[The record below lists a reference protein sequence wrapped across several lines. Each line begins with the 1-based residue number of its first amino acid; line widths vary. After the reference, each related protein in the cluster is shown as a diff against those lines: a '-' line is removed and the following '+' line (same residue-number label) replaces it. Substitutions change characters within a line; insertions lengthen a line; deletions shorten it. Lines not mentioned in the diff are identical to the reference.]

1 MESKMKIFLP
11 VLALILTLSTVVF
24 AAGCAGSTKIS
35 DIQAKPAQYAGKE
48 VDIKGTVGET
58 FWLAIL
64 NKGAYQLG
72 DGSATIWVVTTQP
85 SPQKGLQISTEG
97 TVSTAII
104 LGDRSLGTVVNET
117 RRK

>member
-1 MESKMKIFLP
+1 MRKFLA
-11 VLALILTLSTVVF
+11 VLVLILTLSSVLM
-24 AAGCAGSTKIS
+24 AAGCTGTTKIS
-35 DIQAKPAQYAGKE
+35 DIQSNPAQYQGKE

-72 DGSATIWVVTTQP
+72 DSSGTIWVVTSQP

-97 TVSTAII
+97 TVSTAVT
-104 LGDRSLGTVVNET
+104 LGDQSLGTVIN
-117 RRK
+117 